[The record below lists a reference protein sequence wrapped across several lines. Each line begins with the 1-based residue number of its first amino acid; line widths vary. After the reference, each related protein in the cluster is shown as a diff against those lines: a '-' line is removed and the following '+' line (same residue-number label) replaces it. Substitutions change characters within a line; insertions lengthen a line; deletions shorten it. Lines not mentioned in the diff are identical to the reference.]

1 MAILR
6 RIGILWVVLSAL
18 LGWGTATAAAAGS
31 NPGSA
36 CGNGS
41 VSALSQ
47 YCEQIPSSTGGQ
59 RPAVGT
65 PAVGSSLPAA
75 TPTVASPAATPPVA
89 LTASTKRHLR
99 ALPAAVH
106 SRPITGPVTDEGII
120 SQSTP
125 LLFILIA
132 IALGLAGVAY
142 ERRRRRRST

>member
-1 MAILR
+1 
-6 RIGILWVVLSAL
+6 
-18 LGWGTATAAAAGS
+18 
-31 NPGSA
+31 
-36 CGNGS
+36 
-41 VSALSQ
+41 
-47 YCEQIPSSTGGQ
+47 
-59 RPAVGT
+59 VGT

-75 TPTVASPAATPPVA
+75 TPAAASPAAIPPGA

-106 SRPITGPVTDEGII
+106 SRPITGPITDEGII